1 MSGLRSYILDED
13 PESPATLHSS
23 PPPPSRRHQQQ
34 QQQQQQASNAPR
46 TTAASSTYPRLRALY
61 LHSDAD
67 ASSDFSELELHR
79 PVPSSSGGEGGL
91 GDFSDY
97 ETPLPGRWDLAA
109 HWHMGEYYSEGVEGD
124 ADDDD
129 DEDRDLDTDL
139 SEGPTPGPGL
149 RAGRWTG
156 GSDSGMQLD
165 MGRVRDILSSPIS
178 TPIAFNNIEL
188 SSRTTTSDSVTTAG
202 PSASTGTSAGG
213 GGSMF
218 SSNLIGSMADIDS
231 STSEDILSSH
241 HRHQHR
247 PYQPHTNAPER
258 SVRFSRDAAP
268 PTRPFQTPQPT
279 ADINTSTPTLEPMT
293 PEIFT
298 PVSGSNIGTNTHDV
312 DDIMQSTRSLT
323 EIVGGTLGS
332 LNQYRSSTRPQAQP
346 SSGTGQDSSL
356 GGSFD
361 HSGHSRVYSPSR
373 LTDFTGQGSSR
384 SQFVRYP
391 LPPGGGNGQSR
402 LAGGSGG
409 GGGGRGNGSLQQP
422 QHHHL
427 FALAASNRHGLVS
440 SPRGHH
446 SPYWGAQERSRR
458 HGSQSPRYSSTS
470 SPNSSTSSSRIGS
483 PVLGP
488 QSAVLKSQETED
500 GENGL
505 MMTEQQ
511 GEGHRLHQLATCN
524 TLLTGAREG
533 GASQQASGMSQGIGI
548 SRQQQGASRQGSSI
562 LATDNEQKITSLP
575 SFASSVFMPVIQGT
589 TLIPCE
595 TYGPSGMYR
604 RSRTNHPRRPCCFLQ
619 AGQKFNGTQS
629 LKTMTSTLS
638 GMRARQ
644 VEEWNVKVSI
654 SAVDYYAGTVCG
666 HMEAMDVPMSVSN
679 VVTFWEGEIVD
690 FDNHTLWTRKW
701 AAKEKTDL
709 DHWRRL
715 EAFRGMDEK
724 HIIKGAESGRFKGQV
739 TQKYIFMRWKER
751 HFVNVSEQTSG
762 LTIAGFYY
770 VSMRRSDGYVE
781 GFYHDQA
788 STPFQHISLNPT
800 FETAGF
806 SSPIFEFA

>member
-34 QQQQQQASNAPR
+34 QQQQQASNASR
-46 TTAASSTYPRLRALY
+46 TTAVSTAYPRLRALY

-139 SEGPTPGPGL
+139 SEGPTPGPRL

-156 GSDSGMQLD
+156 GNDRGMELD
-165 MGRVRDILSSPIS
+165 MGRVRDILSSPILA
-178 TPIAFNNIEL
+178 PIAFNNTGL
-188 SSRTTTSDSVTTAG
+188 SSRTTTTSDPVTAAG
-202 PSASTGTSAGG
+202 PSASTGTSAGAG
-213 GGSMF
+213 GGRGGTAGSMF
-218 SSNLIGSMADIDS
+218 SSSFIESMADIDSFSS
-231 STSEDILSSH
+231 STSEDILSNH
-241 HRHQHR
+241 HHHQHR
-247 PYQPHTNAPER
+247 AYQPHINASER

-268 PTRPFQTPQPT
+268 PPTRAFQTPQLT
-279 ADINTSTPTLEPMT
+279 ADINASTPTLEPMT

-298 PVSGSNIGTNTHDV
+298 PASNSTIGTNTHDV

-323 EIVGGTLGS
+323 EIFGGTLGS
-332 LNQYRSSTRPQAQP
+332 LNQYRSSTRPQAQA
-346 SSGTGQDSSL
+346 SSSTEQDSSL
-356 GGSFD
+356 SGGFD

-409 GGGGRGNGSLQQP
+409 GGGGNGSLQQP

-440 SPRGHH
+440 SPRGHL
-446 SPYWGAQERSRR
+446 SPYWGALERSRR

-470 SPNSSTSSSRIGS
+470 SPNSSSSSSRIGS
-483 PVLGP
+483 PVLGA

-500 GENGL
+500 GESGL

-511 GEGHRLHQLATCN
+511 DEGHCLNQPATCD
-524 TLLTGAREG
+524 TPLTGAGEG
-533 GASQQASGMSQGIGI
+533 GTSRQASGMSQGIGI
-548 SRQQQGASRQGSSI
+548 SRQPQGASRHGSSI
-562 LATDNEQKITSLP
+562 FATNNEQKITSLP

-589 TLIPCE
+589 TLIPCG
-595 TYGPSGMYR
+595 TYGPSVMYR
-604 RSRTNHPRRPCCFLQ
+604 RPRTNHPRRPCCFLQ
-619 AGQKFNGTQS
+619 AGQKFSGTQS

-644 VEEWNVKVSI
+644 VEEWNVKVVRVNSI
-654 SAVDYYAGTVCG
+654 LFLFSFC
-666 HMEAMDVPMSVSN
+666 N
-679 VVTFWEGEIVD
+679 
-690 FDNHTLWTRKW
+690 
-701 AAKEKTDL
+701 
-709 DHWRRL
+709 
-715 EAFRGMDEK
+715 
-724 HIIKGAESGRFKGQV
+724 GACV
-739 TQKYIFMRWKER
+739 Y
-751 HFVNVSEQTSG
+751 
-762 LTIAGFYY
+762 
-770 VSMRRSDGYVE
+770 
-781 GFYHDQA
+781 
-788 STPFQHISLNPT
+788 
-800 FETAGF
+800 
-806 SSPIFEFA
+806 